1 LNKKLGLQIFSLC
14 LALLIWLQI
23 TLRSQHRTVVNI
35 PVVLENLSPD
45 VSLSKLPKTIPFD
58 VRGNGID
65 LVKLYFSS
73 AKVVIDAS
81 KLRAGEEKL
90 PLDDYNLRELPTN
103 SNIEIFG
110 PAVDREM
117 TVSTDVMLYKNVRVA
132 PAFENEATRVKFSQ
146 LDYIINPSS
155 IKIHGP
161 RRELNNLNSIATA
174 PINMSMLDKKEF
186 HIPIALNS
194 SRISSS
200 VLRVHVSRLPKQIQA
215 KVFEAI
221 KIDSGA
227 RAIFPQT
234 ATLKVEGDP
243 QIIKQLKPSDFQIK
257 AAKEADADRMVELEA
272 VLPQGIIKYEI
283 TPRKVS
289 LR

>member
-1 LNKKLGLQIFSLC
+1 MNKKLGLQIFSIC

-23 TLRSQHRTVVNI
+23 TLRSQHRTVVNF
-35 PVVLENLSPD
+35 PVVLVNLSPD

-73 AKVVIDAS
+73 AKVEIDAAR
-81 KLRAGEEKL
+81 LRAGEEKL
-90 PLDDYNLRELPTN
+90 PLDDYHLKDLPSS

-117 TVSTDVMLYKNVRVA
+117 TVSTDLMLHKNVKVT
-132 PAFENEATRVKFSQ
+132 PAFENEATRVKFGQ
-146 LDYIINPSS
+146 LNYIINPSS

-161 RRELNNLNSIATA
+161 RRELNNLKAITTA

-186 HIPIALNS
+186 YIPISLS
-194 SRISSS
+194 SSKISSS

-215 KVFEAI
+215 RVFEAI
-221 KIDSGA
+221 KIDSGG
-227 RAIFPQT
+227 RAIFPTT
-234 ATLKVEGDP
+234 ATIKVEGDP
-243 QIIKQLKPSDFQIK
+243 QIIKQLKSSDFQIK
-257 AAKEADADRMVELEA
+257 ASKDADAERMLQLEA
-272 VLPQGIIKYEI
+272 VLPKGVIKYEI

>member
-1 LNKKLGLQIFSLC
+1 MDKKLGLKVFALC
-14 LALLIWLQI
+14 LAILIWLQI
-23 TLRSQHRTVVNI
+23 SLRSPHRTVVNF

-73 AKVVIDAS
+73 AKVVIDAA

-90 PLDDYNLRELPTN
+90 PLDDYNLKDLPTN
-103 SNIEIFG
+103 SNIEVFG
-110 PAVDREM
+110 PAVETEM
-117 TVSTDVMLYKNVRVA
+117 TVSTDVMLHKNVRVT
-132 PAFENEATRVKFSQ
+132 PAFENEATRVKFNQ
-146 LDYIINPSS
+146 LDYIISPSS

-161 RRELNNLNSIATA
+161 RRELNNLKSINTA
-174 PINMSMLDKKEF
+174 PISISMLDKKASSV
-186 HIPIALNS
+186 PISLSNS
-194 SRISSS
+194 KISSS
-200 VLRVHVSRLPKQIQA
+200 VLRVHLSRLPKQIQA

-221 KIDSGA
+221 KIDSGG

-234 ATLKVEGDP
+234 ATIKVEGDP
-243 QIIKQLKPSDFQIK
+243 QIIKQLKSSDFQIK
-257 AAKEADADRMVELEA
+257 AAKEVDAEKMLKLEA
-272 VLPQGIIKYEI
+272 TLPQGIIKYEI

-289 LR
+289 PR

>member
-1 LNKKLGLQIFSLC
+1 MNKKLGLQIFSIC

-23 TLRSQHRTVVNI
+23 TLRSQHRTVVNF
-35 PVVLENLSPD
+35 PVVLVNLSPD

-73 AKVVIDAS
+73 AKVEIDAA

-90 PLDDYNLRELPTN
+90 PLDDYHLKDLPSN

-110 PAVDREM
+110 PAIDREM
-117 TVSTDVMLYKNVRVA
+117 TVSTDLMLHKNVKVT
-132 PAFENEATRVKFSQ
+132 PAFENEATRVKFGQ
-146 LDYIINPSS
+146 LNYIINPSS

-161 RRELNNLNSIATA
+161 RRELNNLKAITTA

-186 HIPIALNS
+186 YIPISLS
-194 SRISSS
+194 SSKISSS

-221 KIDSGA
+221 RIDSGG
-227 RAIFPQT
+227 RAIFPTT
-234 ATLKVEGDP
+234 ATIKVEGDP
-243 QIIKQLKPSDFQIK
+243 QIIKQLKSSDFQIK
-257 AAKEADADRMVELEA
+257 AAKDADAERMLQLEA
-272 VLPQGIIKYEI
+272 VLPKGVIKYEI

>member
-1 LNKKLGLQIFSLC
+1 MNNKLGLKILAVC

-23 TLRSQHRTVVNI
+23 TLRSQHRTVVNF
-35 PVVLENLSPD
+35 PVVLVNLSPD

-58 VRGNGID
+58 VRGTGID

-73 AKVVIDAS
+73 TKVVIDAA

-90 PLDDYNLRELPTN
+90 PLDDYNLRELPSN

-117 TVSTDVMLYKNVRVA
+117 TVSTDVMLYKNVRVT
-132 PAFENEATRVKFSQ
+132 PAFENEATRVKFGQ

-161 RRELNNLNSIATA
+161 RRELNNLKSINTA
-174 PINMSMLDKKEF
+174 PISMSMLDKKEF
-186 HIPIALNS
+186 SIPISLNS

-200 VLRVHVSRLPKQIQA
+200 VLKVHVNRLPKQIQA
-215 KVFEAI
+215 KVFESI
-221 KIDSGA
+221 KIDSGG
-227 RAIFPQT
+227 RAIFPST
-234 ATLKVEGDP
+234 ATIKVEGDP
-243 QIIKQLKPSDFQIK
+243 QIIKQLKTADFQIK
-257 AAKEADADRMVELEA
+257 AAKEADTEKMLKLEA
-272 VLPQGIIKYEI
+272 ILPQGIIKYEI

>member
-1 LNKKLGLQIFSLC
+1 MDKKQGLIVLSVF

-23 TLRSQHRTVVNI
+23 TLRSQHRTVVNF
-35 PVVLENLSPD
+35 PVVLVNLSPD

-90 PLDDYNLRELPTN
+90 PLDDYNLRELPSN
-103 SNIEIFG
+103 CNIEIFG
-110 PAVDREM
+110 PAIDREM

-132 PAFENEATRVKFSQ
+132 PVFENEATRVKFNQ
-146 LDYIINPSS
+146 LDYILNPSR

-161 RRELNNLNSIATA
+161 RRELNNLKSISTA
-174 PINMSMLDKKEF
+174 PINMSMLGKKEF
-186 HIPIALNS
+186 YIPIALSS

-221 KIDSGA
+221 KIDSDS
-227 RAIFPQT
+227 REIFPQT
-234 ATLKVEGDP
+234 ATIKVEGDP
-243 QIIKQLKPSDFQIK
+243 QIIKQLKSSDFQIK
-257 AAKEADADRMVELEA
+257 AAKEADKDKMLELEA